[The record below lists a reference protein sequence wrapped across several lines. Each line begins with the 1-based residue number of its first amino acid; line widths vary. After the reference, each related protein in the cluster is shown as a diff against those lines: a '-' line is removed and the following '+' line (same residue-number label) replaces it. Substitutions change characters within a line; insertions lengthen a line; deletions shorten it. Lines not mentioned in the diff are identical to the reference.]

1 MFNFFS
7 HRSSPSSQ
15 ALFQVPQ
22 PDPFENPLVE
32 TDPAL
37 LRQWATALPFANQ
50 TQLAETVLTS
60 LTRLNRFPG
69 QVKKRLELME
79 IYTTP
84 CMRLSHGHAHR
95 KAEAPVHLIRQVMLE
110 MAYGNCHIANECISI
125 KASRKNLQRLAYSI
139 YNAIK
144 YFIQEYVLG
153 CEEYDCRSRRAYRDI
168 TRLMTYA
175 EEQKIHHKQIEDA
188 DQDEPEYAT
197 IFHQYNRFLLLM
209 LLDPCHLQQGEPRL
223 CFEYLNTLAG
233 NALLSAPTPDTETT
247 GHYVID
253 RLGEVSPYLYQPE
266 GLNNLSQPRFTLFDL
281 SPVSKLLHQKLRHM
295 ERSEEGKP
303 DALVKLTMHEATN
316 LLARML
322 KSWHIRLKRDSER
335 HHTSGQVMIWVGID
349 PIYTYLTG
357 HGVSQQTSDEEIDI
371 THHRTIQQGDDSD
384 FTHQFTA
391 IRTNQSRSGVALKM
405 TKSSVD
411 VPLVGELILFSTH
424 QKRHE
429 NDWKI
434 GIIKRALN
442 CESNLL
448 DIGIQFILGKIE
460 PITLR
465 LANQQQSSQPLKD
478 RPAIYIDQGHAHRS
492 SLIVP
497 KSFFVIGHEYR
508 VEEMIPAPSIT
519 PLQLLETTSRFER
532 YRIKNSP

>member
-7 HRSSPSSQ
+7 HRGTSTSQ

-60 LTRLNRFPG
+60 LSRLNRFPG
-69 QVKKRLELME
+69 QVKKRQELME

-84 CMRLSHGHAHR
+84 CTRLNHGQAHR
-95 KAEAPVHLIRQVMLE
+95 KAAEAPVHLIRQVLLE
-110 MAYGNCHIANECISI
+110 MAYGHCHIANECISN
-125 KASRKNLQRLAYSI
+125 KASRKNLQRLTQAI
-139 YNAIK
+139 YNGIN
-144 YFIQEYVLG
+144 YFVQEYLLG
-153 CEEYDCRSRRAYRDI
+153 CEEYDCRSGRVYRDI

-175 EEQKIHHKQIEDA
+175 EEQKIHHTPIEDA
-188 DQDEPEYAT
+188 HQDEPEYAT
-197 IFHQYNRFLLLM
+197 ISHQYNRFLLLL

-223 CFEYLNTLAG
+223 CFDYLNTLAG
-233 NALLSAPTPDTETT
+233 HALLSAPIPDTQTT

-253 RLGEVSPYLYQPE
+253 RLGEVPPYLFHPE
-266 GLNNLSQPRFTLFDL
+266 CLENLSQSRFTLFDI

-303 DALVKLTMHEATN
+303 DSLMKLTMHEATN

-322 KSWHIRLKRDSER
+322 KSWHIRLKRESER
-335 HHTSGQVMIWVGID
+335 HHTSGEVMIWVGID
-349 PIYTYLTG
+349 AIYTYLSGQSLTR
-357 HGVSQQTSDEEIDI
+357 QTSDEEIDI
-371 THHRTIQQGDDSD
+371 THHRAIHKGEESD
-384 FTHQFTA
+384 FTHHFTA
-391 IRTNQSRSGVALKM
+391 TRSNQSRSGVALKV
-405 TKSSVD
+405 TKSSLD
-411 VPLVGELILFSTH
+411 IPLVGELILFSTH
-424 QKRHE
+424 PKREE
-429 NDWKI
+429 NEWKI
-434 GIIKRALN
+434 GIVKRALTSEDN
-442 CESNLL
+442 QL
-448 DIGIQFILGKIE
+448 DIGIQFILGRIE

-478 RPAIYIDQGHAHRS
+478 RAAIFIDQGNNQRS

-497 KSFFVIGHEYR
+497 KHFFVIGHEYR
-508 VEEMIPAPSIT
+508 VEEMIPAPGIT

-532 YRIKNSP
+532 YRIKNC